1 MGIRSVEKA
10 MGTTEKYVT
19 EVETEMRLFAHRSVF
34 TTKKLKSGDKISID
48 NTAILRPGKKQ
59 PGISQKIMKIF

>member
-1 MGIRSVEKA
+1 

-34 TTKKLKSGDKISID
+34 TTKELKSGDRISID
-48 NTAILRPGKKQ
+48 NTAIL
-59 PGISQKIMKIF
+59 SQERKSLALSQRL